1 MQSAIFVEKIGVVAW
16 VPALA
21 NISVFSLPLIPHYS
35 GPRQYLLTSR

>member
-21 NISVFSLPLIPHYS
+21 NISAFSLPLIPVTRDPDSIY
-35 GPRQYLLTSR
+35 